1 MQTGDL
7 RFVSYLDCR
16 ESAVM
21 PASGAQ
27 AEDRAFGSNADQSL
41 DQLLRRYYG
50 ELNALAFARLRNR
63 DAAADLVQDAIVR
76 FLAAGRNGGHDLGR
90 FESPRYFLRAIV
102 ANLAIDAARRNRRR
116 GLPVPL
122 EDILDIADQAP
133 LADRAVA
140 ARQEYALLRAA
151 LNGMPARWR
160 QALLLN
166 RIEGW
171 SHARIGQHLG
181 ISSTMV
187 GKDILAALRRCLG
200 ALASSS

>member
-1 MQTGDL
+1 M
-7 RFVSYLDCR
+7 
-16 ESAVM
+16 SASCAWAENR
-21 PASGAQ
+21 ASADD
-27 AEDRAFGSNADQSL
+27 AERSL

-76 FLAAGRNGGHDLGR
+76 FLASCRNGGHGQGGV
-90 FESPRYFLRAIV
+90 ESPRYFLRAIV
-102 ANLAIDAARRNRRR
+102 ANLAIDVARQNRRR
-116 GLPVPL
+116 GPPVS
-122 EDILDIADQAP
+122 LDDALHIADPAP
-133 LADRAVA
+133 LADRAVT

-151 LNGMPARWR
+151 LDDMPARWR

-171 SHARIGQHLG
+171 SHARIGKHLG

-187 GKDILAALRRCLG
+187 GKDILAALRRCLA
-200 ALASSS
+200 ALARAG